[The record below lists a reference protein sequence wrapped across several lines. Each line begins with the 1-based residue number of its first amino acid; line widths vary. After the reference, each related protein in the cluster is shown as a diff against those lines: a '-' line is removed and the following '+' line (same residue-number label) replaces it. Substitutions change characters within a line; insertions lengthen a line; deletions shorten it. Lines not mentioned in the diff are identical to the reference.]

1 MTRTDEWMKNYLH
14 KKWNL
19 PDTVEMDLSGLKI
32 RPVEKKEDKTVDLSQ
47 LTYNDTITYTCGYTT
62 QSGIEDQDASKGS
75 YTSQVVDIGEKL
87 VEVRADGM
95 HGCAPLYIVFKSDV
109 LRIEGGQNER

>member
-1 MTRTDEWMKNYLH
+1 MTKTDEWMKNYLR

-32 RPVEKKEDKTVDLSQ
+32 TKIEKKEDTSTAVDTSR

-62 QSGIEDQDASKGS
+62 QPGIADQDASKGP
-75 YTSQVVDIGEKL
+75 YTSLVVDIGEKQ

-95 HGCAPLYIVFKSDV
+95 HGCQPLYIVFKSDILSV
-109 LRIEGGQNER
+109 EPKQ